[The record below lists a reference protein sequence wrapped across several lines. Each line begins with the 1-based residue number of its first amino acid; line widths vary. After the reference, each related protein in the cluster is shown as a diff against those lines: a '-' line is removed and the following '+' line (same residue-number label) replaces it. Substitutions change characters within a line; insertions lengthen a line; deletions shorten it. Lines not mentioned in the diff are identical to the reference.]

1 SPHVAPTLH
10 RRTICRTS
18 PHSTVEPLQS
28 ARMRSSPLAT
38 PSWASCSCR
47 NRRSTTMPDR
57 SGTPRSTEEGGRLES
72 AYGPSYQR
80 LVELKNRYDP
90 GNLFRINQN
99 ITPTV

>member
-1 SPHVAPTLH
+1 MNVHGRWSDPSQDEGCIGWCKDLWNA
-10 RRTICRTS
+10 IA
-18 PHSTVEPLQS
+18 QY
-28 ARMRSSPLAT
+28 AT
-38 PSWASCSCR
+38 GEAYV
-47 NRRSTTMPDR
+47 NFMTE
-57 SGTPRSTEEGGRLES
+57 EEGGRLES